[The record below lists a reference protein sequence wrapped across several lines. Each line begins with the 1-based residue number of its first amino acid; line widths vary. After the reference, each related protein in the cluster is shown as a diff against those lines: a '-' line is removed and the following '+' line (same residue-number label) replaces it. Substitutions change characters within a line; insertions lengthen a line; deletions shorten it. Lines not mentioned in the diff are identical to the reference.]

1 MFALNEEVA
10 SDGALV
16 VSLEGDATVEN
27 LDRVKQVL
35 LGALLNND
43 RVLVNCDRLE
53 AIDIFFIQLLCSAHR
68 TAAAREKEFALLG
81 SLPPSLRDTVK
92 VAGFIRQH
100 GCRSGSGGNRDCLW
114 V

>member
-53 AIDIFFIQLLCSAHR
+53 SIDIFFIQLLCSAHR
-68 TAAAREKEFALLG
+68 TAVAREKEFVFLG

-100 GCRSGSGGNRDCLW
+100 GCRSGSGSNRDCLW